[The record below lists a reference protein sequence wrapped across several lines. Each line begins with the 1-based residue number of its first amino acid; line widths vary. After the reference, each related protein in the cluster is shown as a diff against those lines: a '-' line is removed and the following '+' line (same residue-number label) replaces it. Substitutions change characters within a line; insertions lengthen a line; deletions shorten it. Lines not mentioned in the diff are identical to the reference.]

1 MQKLNIAILSY
12 RSAKFGGGQGV
23 YIKDISFALSL
34 MGHNVDVISGPPYPD
49 LHDGVKLI
57 RLPGLDLFE
66 TFSFRDRFK
75 KFKKKEC
82 KHFDDYFEFFTT
94 LIGGFPEPRTFGNRA
109 NAYLINNNNY
119 DIVIDNQSISY
130 GLIEIQK
137 RFPLIE
143 IIHHPITFDFKFEL
157 AASKKIKYKIS
168 RYLWYSFLKM
178 QKQVAPR
185 LQNIITPS
193 QSSKK
198 GIIEEFNCKKDNITV
213 INNGIDTEEFS
224 PIVESVRDP
233 NRLITTASAD
243 VPLKGLDYS
252 LKALKIL
259 KKDNPNIHLI
269 VIGSYKK
276 GGHTERLIKELNI
289 KDNISFKKDLSKKE
303 IRDLYS
309 TSSIA
314 LVTSL
319 YEGFGYP
326 VIEAMSCEV
335 PIIATNVSSIPE
347 LVGKYGILIDPKDE
361 NQLSKNI
368 RNVLSNYED
377 YKKTAIQGRQ
387 NIIKIFNW
395 TKITNEYE
403 KAIFKTIENYKNA
416 NF

>member
-57 RLPGLDLFE
+57 KLPGLDLFE
-66 TFSFRDRFK
+66 TFSFKDRFK
-75 KFKKKEC
+75 KFKKKKS
-82 KHFDDYFEFFTT
+82 KHLDDYYEFFDA

-109 NAYLINNNNY
+109 NTYLKDNNY
-119 DIVIDNQSISY
+119 DVIIDNQSISY

-178 QKQVAPR
+178 QKQVAPK

-198 GIIEEFNCKKDNITV
+198 GIIEELNCKKDNITV

-224 PIVESVRDP
+224 PIVGSVRDP

-269 VIGSYKK
+269 VIGGYKK
-276 GGHTERLIKELNI
+276 GGHTERLIKELDI
-289 KDNISFKKDLSKKE
+289 KDNIFFKKHLSKEE
-303 IRDLYS
+303 IRELYS
-309 TSSIA
+309 TSSVA
-314 LVTSL
+314 LVSSL

-335 PIIATNVSSIPE
+335 PLIATNVSSIPE
-347 LVGKYGILIDPKDE
+347 LVGKYGILIDPKDD
-361 NQLSKNI
+361 NQLSNKI
-368 RNVLSNYED
+368 RIVLSNYED
-377 YKKTAIQGRQ
+377 YKKNAIQGRQ
-387 NIIKIFNW
+387 HIINTFNW
-395 TKITNEYE
+395 SKITHEYE
-403 KAIFKTIENYKNA
+403 KAIFKTIDSHKKC
-416 NF
+416 

>member
-57 RLPGLDLFE
+57 KLPGLDLFE
-66 TFSFRDRFK
+66 TFSFKDRFK
-75 KFKKKEC
+75 KFKKK
-82 KHFDDYFEFFTT
+82 KSKNFDDYYEFFIA
-94 LIGGFPEPRTFGNRA
+94 LAGGFPELRTFGNRA
-109 NAYLINNNNY
+109 NNYLKINNNY
-119 DIVIDNQSISY
+119 DVIIDNQSISY

-178 QKQVAPR
+178 QKRVAPK
-185 LQNIITPS
+185 LQNIITVS

-198 GIIEEFNCKKDNITV
+198 GIIEEFNCKKNNILV
-213 INNGIDTEEFS
+213 INNGLDTEEFS
-224 PIVESVRDP
+224 PIEESVRDL

-269 VIGSYKK
+269 VIGSPKK

-289 KDNISFKKDLSKKE
+289 KDNVFFKKHISKEE
-303 IRDLYS
+303 IRRLYS
-309 TSSIA
+309 TSSVAI
-314 LVTSL
+314 VSSL

-335 PIIATNVSSIPE
+335 PLIATNVSSIPE
-347 LVGKYGILIDPKDE
+347 LVGKYGLLIDPKDE
-361 NQLSKNI
+361 NLLSNKI
-368 RNVLSNYED
+368 KNVLSNYDEH
-377 YKKTAIQGRQ
+377 KKTAIQGRQ
-387 NIIKIFNW
+387 HIIKTFNW
-395 TKITNEYE
+395 SKITNKYE
-403 KAIFKTIENYKNA
+403 KTIFTVIENFRKC
-416 NF
+416 

>member
-57 RLPGLDLFE
+57 KLPGLDLFE
-66 TFSFRDRFK
+66 TFSFKDRFK
-75 KFKKKEC
+75 KFKKK
-82 KHFDDYFEFFTT
+82 KSKNFDDYYEFFIA
-94 LIGGFPEPRTFGNRA
+94 LAGGFPELRTFGNRA
-109 NAYLINNNNY
+109 NNYLKINNNY
-119 DIVIDNQSISY
+119 DVIIDNQSISY

-178 QKQVAPR
+178 QKRVAPK
-185 LQNIITPS
+185 LQNIITVS

-198 GIIEEFNCKKDNITV
+198 GIIEEFNCKKNNILV
-213 INNGIDTEEFS
+213 INNGLDTEEFS
-224 PIVESVRDP
+224 PIEESVRDL

-269 VIGSYKK
+269 VIGSPKK

-289 KDNISFKKDLSKKE
+289 KDNVFFKKHISKEE
-303 IRDLYS
+303 IRRLYS
-309 TSSIA
+309 TSSVAI
-314 LVTSL
+314 VSSL

-335 PIIATNVSSIPE
+335 PLIATNVSSIPE

-361 NQLSKNI
+361 NLLSHKI
-368 RNVLSNYED
+368 KNVLSNYDE

-387 NIIKIFNW
+387 HIIKTFNW
-395 TKITNEYE
+395 SKITHKYE
-403 KAIFKTIENYKNA
+403 KTIFTVIENFRKC
-416 NF
+416 

>member
-34 MGHNVDVISGPPYPD
+34 MGHNIDVISGPPYPD

-57 RLPGLDLFE
+57 KLPGLDLFE
-66 TFSFRDRFK
+66 TFSFKDRFK
-75 KFKKKEC
+75 KFKKK
-82 KHFDDYFEFFTT
+82 KSKNFDDYYEFFIA
-94 LIGGFPEPRTFGNRA
+94 LAGGFPELRTFGNRA
-109 NAYLINNNNY
+109 NDYLINNNNY
-119 DIVIDNQSISY
+119 DVIIDNQSISY

-178 QKQVAPR
+178 QKQVAPK
-185 LQNIITPS
+185 LQNIITVS

-198 GIIEEFNCKKDNITV
+198 GIIEEFNCKKNNILV
-213 INNGIDTEEFS
+213 INNGLDTEEFS
-224 PIVESVRDP
+224 PIEESVRDP

-252 LKALKIL
+252 LKALQIL

-269 VIGSYKK
+269 VIGSPKK

-289 KDNISFKKDLSKKE
+289 EDDVFFKKHISKEE
-303 IRDLYS
+303 IRKLYS
-309 TSSIA
+309 TSSVAI
-314 LVTSL
+314 VSSL

-335 PIIATNVSSIPE
+335 PLIATNVSSIPE

-361 NQLSKNI
+361 NLLSHKI
-368 RNVLSNYED
+368 KNVLSNYD
-377 YKKTAIQGRQ
+377 DHKKTAIQGRQ
-387 NIIKIFNW
+387 HIIKTFNW
-395 TKITNEYE
+395 SKITNEYE
-403 KAIFKTIENYKNA
+403 KTIYKVIENFRKC
-416 NF
+416 